1 MTSENKIQPIKVSDK
16 EFEVANENTSKPIK
30 VRGRKLRVLWIGGA
44 LLLTIAVAAHFT
56 WKYSGSNQWE
66 LAIDKNGIQVY
77 TLKAP
82 GSLVKRVKGVTHV
95 KGTMNAVAAS
105 MNSTSTADCKKWFP
119 GCSSMQVIKPWTPQ
133 DQAWIQLFRM
143 KAFRPFAPREFLLKG
158 RTSQDPRTKAVVVEF
173 TAVPDEIPQNACCYR
188 VSHMANSWRFTPLDN
203 GLVEVENRVNMDIGI
218 PYFMFN
224 RFMPGGQFRMLG
236 RLQKYVDDQKGGTWE
251 GIEEKTLAT
260 VLPVH

>member
-1 MTSENKIQPIKVSDK
+1 MTSESTNTQPKKVS
-16 EFEVANENTSKPIK
+16 
-30 VRGRKLRVLWIGGA
+30 GRKLRLLGSGGA
-44 LLLTIAVAAHFT
+44 LLLTIAVAVHFT
-56 WKYSGSNQWE
+56 WMYSGSNRWE
-66 LAIDKNGIQVY
+66 SVIDKNGTQVY

-95 KGTMNAVAAS
+95 KAS
-105 MNSTSTADCKKWFP
+105 MNTVAAAMMSGTTEDCKKWFP
-119 GCSSMQVIKPWTPQ
+119 GCSSIQSIKSSNAQ
-133 DQAWIQLFRM
+133 DRIFLFRV
-143 KAFRPFAPREFLLKG
+143 KAFRPFAPREFLLEG
-158 RTSQDPRTKAVVVEF
+158 RTTQDSQTKAVTVEF

-236 RLQKYVDDQKGGTWE
+236 RLQKYLDEKKGATFE

-260 VLPVH
+260 ALTGGAM